1 MRVSRPVLRWLA
13 ILFLLAV
20 VGCTEPYVGAPSFS
34 FMSVASTDGRYEPIG
49 PVREQ
54 SDCTTTYLVLFGG
67 GDVPSHEVALSRLLA
82 ASKADVIL
90 NARVTTDRVSL
101 LLYTRT
107 CATVRGQPARLVG
120 ASS

>member
-1 MRVSRPVLRWLA
+1 MISAL
-13 ILFLLAV
+13 LLAV
-20 VGCTEPYVGAPSFS
+20 MLAVGCTEPYVGAPSFS
-34 FMSVASTDGRYEPIG
+34 FLSVASPDGRYEPVG
-49 PVREQ
+49 QVQEQ
-54 SDCTTTYLVLFGG
+54 SDCTSTYLFLFGM
-67 GDVPSHEVALSRLLA
+67 GDIPSHEVALSRLLA

-90 NARVTTDRVSL
+90 NARVTMDRVSL